1 MTNAPIFK
9 SIFGKSWDD
18 LPPVI
23 KKHYA
28 NRPYTDD
35 LVIVDGMLDVSCAG
49 PIKVLWRILV
59 MMKSIPPFSEK
70 NVPVTVN
77 FRSDK
82 DTQKFHFQRI
92 FHFKDRKPYSFR
104 SYMIQTKDNEVMEI
118 SGPGMGW
125 RAFYGWENGK
135 VVMRHSGYALKI
147 SGLYIPLPLHLL
159 IGKGYAEEIPVDD
172 NTFDM
177 CMHLT
182 HPRWGKIYEYK
193 GRFKVTKE
201 A

>member
-1 MTNAPIFK
+1 
-9 SIFGKSWDD
+9 
-18 LPPVI
+18 
-23 KKHYA
+23 
-28 NRPYTDD
+28 
-35 LVIVDGMLDVSCAG
+35 
-49 PIKVLWRILV
+49 

-125 RAFYGWENGK
+125 CAFYGWENGK